1 MKKAIKILAL
11 VIMIAGFIFAGYKLF
26 IQEKPPQGAE
36 IIKAEESGSETSEK
50 KEAPL
55 PVKVIEVAKG
65 KLPLRLR
72 LSATADVWEKTMIR
86 AEVRANVDKIYCSV
100 GDFVKKGALL
110 VKLDDTE
117 AKLEVERAESAKLK
131 ALSKFLVQESIEIDI
146 GTESPTEQKE
156 EVARAKQTYL
166 KAVDDFSKGKITK
179 AEFEKISDEYERS
192 LVFSGA
198 LREEIRKAQEGL
210 SEAIINLKQKELD
223 LRRTSIKAPFSGIIS
238 DLKVSTGEKLS
249 VGNDIIKIVNLGSLY
264 LKGFALESEIPN
276 LKEGTQVR
284 IKLDSYPDQH
294 FYGEL
299 QAISPEVDADKKT
312 ITVFVK
318 VDNEQR
324 KILPGMHAEID
335 LEYKVFED
343 VIKVPREAVIVRQ
356 ERPLVFRVEGNTAL
370 WSYVDVGA
378 KNDEEWQILSGI
390 SEGDIVVVEGQLTL
404 AHQSRVRIIQ

>member
-26 IQEKPPQGAE
+26 VQEKPPQGAE

-86 AEVRANVDKIYCSV
+86 AEVRANVDKIHCSV

-146 GTESPTEQKE
+146 GTEIPPDQKE
-156 EVARAKQTYL
+156 EVARAKQSYL

-198 LREEIRKAQEGL
+198 LRVEIRKAQEGL

-223 LRRTSIKAPFSGIIS
+223 LKRTSIRAPFSGIIS

-264 LKGFALESEIPN
+264 LKGFALESEIAN

-343 VIKVPREAVIVRQ
+343 VIKVPREAVIIRQ

-378 KNDEEWQILSGI
+378 KNDEEWQIVSGLN
-390 SEGDIVVVEGQLTL
+390 EGDIVVVEGQLTL